1 MGEEKMNEPSVA
13 QIRAFRLRAHHLDR
27 TYAYEDI
34 PEAVGACGMQNTPP
48 GAWENALYH
57 RIPSCSLVQMERLLY
72 GSPTDSETGKA
83 LLQAWSLRG
92 APFVFPASE
101 SGIFLS
107 ALIPQAEE
115 PWIYTRGIALAREY
129 LGMEME
135 PLLELLK
142 QVILRLDNVVITGK
156 NVLTRLEKSG
166 KLLSEIKRHLE
177 KDGKLLLLET
187 IPKKSTRLSELTDGE
202 ISAEL
207 KEAEER
213 IYSDNPLSRWDET
226 DLENLIASH
235 FESVSIRIEKSMEKR
250 YLSKESVR
258 SWWERSYSK
267 FVDEKF
273 KDAFISSLAD
283 REVDWRSEIA
293 VIKGTNS
300 DLKKKKT
307 PSQDEWKRVHQ
318 ITKENS

>member
-1 MGEEKMNEPSVA
+1 MAFVRNKEDKEVIEHFAREFEEVEK
-13 QIRAFRLRAHHLDR
+13 
-27 TYAYEDI
+27 
-34 PEAVGACGMQNTPP
+34 PEV
-48 GAWENALYH
+48 
-57 RIPSCSLVQMERLLY
+57 IV
-72 GSPTDSETGKA
+72 
-83 LLQAWSLRG
+83 
-92 APFVFPASE
+92 SE
-101 SGIFLS
+101 SDEKAFSEIDDDLYFS
-107 ALIPQAEE
+107 
-115 PWIYTRGIALAREY
+115 
-129 LGMEME
+129 
-135 PLLELLK
+135 
-142 QVILRLDNVVITGK
+142 VITGK

-187 IPKKSTRLSELTDGE
+187 IPKKSMRLSELTDGE

-293 VIKGTNS
+293 VIKGTS
-300 DLKKKKT
+300 SGLKKKKT
-307 PSQDEWKRVHQ
+307 PSQNEWKRVHQ
-318 ITKENS
+318 ITK